1 MSSDT
6 CSTRR
11 HADVLE
17 IQEREDAACRVMK
30 ELLEQEERQSQIKQ
44 ERVSQGDST
53 NLLSLTVH
61 LTVAERAATSRRRR
75 RTARVRRS
83 RRRQRPTRCQKQT
96 QMQRQAQALCPA
108 PSPHQATFC
117 PSDCSTVRVTPATTP
132 RQRARDYFL
141 KKEVSYASACCIGD
155 DGGEE
160 REKERRGR
168 DRENCAPHAVAFRC
182 MLCFDQRGMNG

>member
-1 MSSDT
+1 MKKATFFRGSERLRRKQEQQKAQMSSDT

-83 RRRQRPTRCQKQT
+83 RRRQTPTRCQKQT

-132 RQRARDYFL
+132 RQRARGTTSL
-141 KKEVSYASACCIGD
+141 KK
-155 DGGEE
+155 
-160 REKERRGR
+160 R
-168 DRENCAPHAVAFRC
+168 
-182 MLCFDQRGMNG
+182 